1 MTTIEKRIWMFGKE
15 FNELIHYT
23 TNDLYNSR
31 QSYYI
36 ADSVNNLCC
45 YPLQQYRLGVDTP

>member
-1 MTTIEKRIWMFGKE
+1 METIEKRIWMFGKE

-36 ADSVNNLCC
+36 AHSANNLGC
-45 YPLQQYRLGVDTP
+45 YPLQQRRLGVDTP

>member
-45 YPLQQYRLGVDTP
+45 YPLQQCRLGVDTP